1 MNLPNVM
8 TDLILQLNFY
18 AEKSKIDLET
28 TEASS
33 DVARA
38 QGFIAGVVK
47 YKEVL
52 EDSGYSLD
60 PMLFNTKNNKVP
72 YWEEAAERI
81 TLVELYRLV
90 NDLDTFLN
98 SDDYNRIK
106 QNWEEAVSKQKDK
119 LFYEGEKGRELYY
132 CKGWYFAM
140 SRVGKIV
147 NWLKD
152 ELKHQEKEKSESL
165 PFGEF

>member
-72 YWEEAAERI
+72 YFEEAAERI
-81 TLVELYRLV
+81 TLVELHRLV

-106 QNWEEAVSKQKDK
+106 QNWEEAVSEQKDK

-140 SRVGKIV
+140 SQVGKIV
-147 NWLKD
+147 NWLKE
-152 ELKHQEKEKSESL
+152 ELKYQEKEKSESL
-165 PFGEF
+165 PFDEF

>member
-1 MNLPNVM
+1 M
-8 TDLILQLNFY
+8 TDLISQLNFY

-28 TEASS
+28 TESSS

-72 YWEEAAERI
+72 YWEEAGERL
-81 TLVELYRLV
+81 TLNELYLLV

-98 SDDYNRIK
+98 SDNYNRIK
-106 QNWEEAVSKQKDK
+106 QNWEEAVSEQKDK

-140 SRVGKIV
+140 SRVGKMV
-147 NWLKD
+147 DWLK
-152 ELKHQEKEKSESL
+152 EALKHQEKEKSESL